1 MSRPAKDYHYPL
13 RLASEDAKAVDAVC
27 RQSHVSFN
35 RVVALC
41 VKKALPEVREILS
54 TQTSRIT
61 NVDPLPDKVLKRLY
75 RQADDDADSIRLFMA
90 AQAKAIEE

>member
-1 MSRPAKDYHYPL
+1 MDRSVKDYHYPL

-41 VKKALPEVREILS
+41 VRKALPEVREMLS
-54 TQTSRIT
+54 SQVNRIT
-61 NVDPLPDKVLKRLY
+61 NVDPLPAKVLKRLY
-75 RQADDDADSIRLFMA
+75 GQADDDSDSIRLFMA
-90 AQAKAIEE
+90 AQTKAIEE

>member
-1 MSRPAKDYHYPL
+1 MSKPAKAYHYPL

-41 VKKALPEVREILS
+41 VRKALPEVSASLS
-54 TQTSRIT
+54 AETKRIT
-61 NVDPLPDKVLKRLY
+61 NVDPLPDKIAKRLY
-75 RQADDDADSIRLFMA
+75 QQADDDADSIRLFMA
-90 AQAKAIEE
+90 AQSKVIEE